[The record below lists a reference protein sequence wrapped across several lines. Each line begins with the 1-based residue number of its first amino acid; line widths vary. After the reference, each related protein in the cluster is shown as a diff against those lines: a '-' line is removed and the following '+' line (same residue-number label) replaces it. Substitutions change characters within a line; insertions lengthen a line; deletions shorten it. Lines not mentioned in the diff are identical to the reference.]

1 MENLG
6 KSIFKNEPTIESQ
19 KPKDL
24 KIDPK
29 VFGTDAWKD
38 NTFIT
43 TYLSFKQNGLS
54 IIKKS
59 FDMKKVPDDVDDA
72 EFDMAEFYDKDP
84 EVEEIMVPKEKALE
98 MLQAERE
105 NLQTHIE
112 ELKKDLKENE
122 DDELTYRRID
132 DLIYESKDDLG
143 KIDIFISTINKL

>member
-1 MENLG
+1 
-6 KSIFKNEPTIESQ
+6 
-19 KPKDL
+19 
-24 KIDPK
+24 
-29 VFGTDAWKD
+29 
-38 NTFIT
+38 
-43 TYLSFKQNGLS
+43 
-54 IIKKS
+54 
-59 FDMKKVPDDVDDA
+59 MKKVPDDVDDA